1 MLYRDALNLALDY
14 AMEHDPRVVVLGED
28 VGFYG
33 GNYRVTDGLYVKY
46 GPKRVIDTPIA
57 ENSIVGTAIG
67 MALMGLRPVA
77 EIMTVNFAMLAMD
90 QFVNQMA
97 KLRYMSGGKLFLPL
111 VVRMPQGVAKQLA
124 SQHSQSLEHFFASV
138 PGLYVFCASDSIS
151 AYHGLLHAIRMDD
164 PVVFL
169 EHTLLYGMD
178 FPFEYVKNFDPFK
191 ARILKEGKDITV
203 VSYLK
208 MVHDTLK
215 AYEWL
220 EERDGISCEVID
232 LTSLRP
238 IDFETIYE
246 SVRKTHR
253 LVVVYE
259 APKTLGLGA
268 ELSARV
274 CEELFYYLDAPPL
287 RIAGEEVPIPYNRKL
302 ELMAIPTPE
311 KIYERILSWSK
322 SHGL

>member
-169 EHTLLYGMD
+169 EHVLLYGMD
-178 FPFEYVKNFDPFK
+178 FPSEYVKNFDPFK

-215 AYEWL
+215 ACEWL

-232 LTSLRP
+232 LISLRP

-268 ELSARV
+268 ELSARIS
-274 CEELFYYLDAPPL
+274 EELFYYLDAPPL